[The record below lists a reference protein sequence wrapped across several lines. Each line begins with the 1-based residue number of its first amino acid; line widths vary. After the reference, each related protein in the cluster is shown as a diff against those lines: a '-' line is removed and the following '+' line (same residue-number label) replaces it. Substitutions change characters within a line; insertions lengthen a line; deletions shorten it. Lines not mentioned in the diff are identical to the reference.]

1 MADVNPTGAGQDEG
15 LSYLE
20 SFVGLLADTR
30 RSLGDR
36 QAALDAGADALAQ
49 QASSA
54 TARLQVFQEAV
65 SGLAENFATTSQATT
80 SDLSRLALT
89 CSDLA
94 DHLRGPGSD
103 ALRASEGRF
112 TAAIEHTQ
120 ATLEQDATRV
130 AQALAEVEG
139 AVDHGDETTAGVL
152 SDQEDGFS
160 ELAGA
165 VAEADAAFS
174 QADFDL
180 QGVLDAT
187 SNYVGEALEN
197 YLVTV
202 FNGFYDHLQNDL
214 PPYFTDLFQDLTRN
228 LHRALEDYDGQVE
241 SIGADMASEN
251 DSQSTHTTRALHS
264 GLDERDDDR
273 RHSLDEMR
281 ALLDELE
288 RSRSAAGRGTEICG
302 GYPPIVPMLA
312 MAREVADRVQEMMD
326 VFNPFG
332 G

>member
-1 MADVNPTGAGQDEG
+1 MANVGAGGGQDEG
-15 LSYLE
+15 LSHLE
-20 SFVGLLADTR
+20 SFVALLADTR
-30 RSLGDR
+30 RSLGER
-36 QAALDAGADALAQ
+36 QAALDAGADSLAQ
-49 QASSA
+49 QATSA

-65 SGLAENFATTSQATT
+65 TALAESFATTSHATT
-80 SDLSRLALT
+80 ADLSRLALT
-89 CSDLA
+89 CNDLA
-94 DHLRGPGSD
+94 EHLRGPDSD

-112 TAAIEHTQ
+112 TAAVEH
-120 ATLEQDATRV
+120 ARSTLEHDASRV
-130 AQALAEVEG
+130 AQSLADVEG
-139 AVDHGDETTAGVL
+139 AVDHGDATTATVL

-180 QGVLDAT
+180 QGVLDTT
-187 SNYVGEALEN
+187 SSYIGEALEH

-214 PPYFTDLFQDLTRN
+214 PPYFTDLFQDLGRA
-228 LHRALEDYDGQVE
+228 LHRTLDEYDGQVE
-241 SIGADMASEN
+241 TISGDMVSEN
-251 DSQSTHTTRALHS
+251 ESQAGDAVR
-264 GLDERDDDR
+264 GLRSAHDDREDDR
-273 RHSLDEMR
+273 RTSLDEMR
-281 ALLDELE
+281 TLIEEVE
-288 RSRSAAGRGTEICG
+288 RCRSGAGRGAEICS

>member
-1 MADVNPTGAGQDEG
+1 MANVGVGGAQDEG
-15 LSYLE
+15 LSHLA
-20 SFVGLLADTR
+20 SFVALLADTR
-30 RSLGDR
+30 RSLGER

-49 QASSA
+49 QAPSA

-65 SGLAENFATTSQATT
+65 TALAESFATTSHATT
-80 SDLSRLALT
+80 ADLSRLALT

-94 DHLRGPGSD
+94 EHLRGPGSD
-103 ALRASEGRF
+103 ALKASEGRF
-112 TAAIEHTQ
+112 AASVEQ
-120 ATLEQDATRV
+120 SRATLEHDVARV
-130 AQALAEVEG
+130 GQSLTDVEG
-139 AVDHGDETTAGVL
+139 AVDHGDQTTAGVL

-180 QGVLDAT
+180 QGALETT
-187 SNYVGEALEN
+187 SHYIGEALEQ

-214 PPYFTDLFQDLTRN
+214 PPWFTDLFQDLGRV
-228 LHRALEDYDGQVE
+228 LHRALEEYDGQVE
-241 SIGADMASEN
+241 SISGDMVSEN
-251 DSQSTHTTRALHS
+251 ESQSSDAVRSLRGS
-264 GLDERDDDR
+264 LDDREDDR
-273 RHSLDEMR
+273 RASLEEMR
-281 ALLDELE
+281 LLIEE
-288 RSRSAAGRGTEICG
+288 ASRCRTVAGRGSEIASA
-302 GYPPIVPMLA
+302 YPPIMPMLA